1 MAINETLIREV
12 MMQIPTGAPILN
24 FIIPLILIIL
34 AILAL
39 SLLLFIGW
47 LWMIIDCAKREKF
60 KSGDRVV
67 WILLLVLLGPLG
79 MILYYFMVMRE

>member
-1 MAINETLIREV
+1 MAINESMIREAL
-12 MMQIPTGAPILN
+12 MQIPTEASFMN
-24 FIIPLILIIL
+24 FMFPLILITL
-34 AILAL
+34 AVSVLV
-39 SLLLFIGW
+39 FVGW

-79 MILYYFMVMRE
+79 MILYYFMVMRN